1 MTASSASVALGI
13 VRHDLRAIRRDHV
26 ALGTIVLSALGT
38 VVVTALGAF
47 QHRLPG
53 WSGWFPL
60 MVAASLAGGPAGF
73 GFLFGLIMVDEADT
87 GVRDALAVTPVRPTT
102 FMLTR
107 TSVATLWM
115 AVWPLASIYLMNTTW
130 RAVDLPLVQW
140 MAVVGPLVVLTPA
153 FALLIPG
160 LAGDK
165 IGALAALKGLS
176 FLSLAP
182 LALFFIPEGAWFR
195 PVFLVSPTAWVIEAM
210 RAFLERAPAVGYRLT
225 FGGIVYAAVILTGAL
240 SRFRRKVYALHR

>member
-1 MTASSASVALGI
+1 MSSASIALGI

-38 VVVTALGAF
+38 VVVTVLGAVP
-47 QHRLPG
+47 HRLPG
-53 WSGWFPL
+53 WSDWFPF
-60 MVAASLAGGPAGF
+60 MVAASLVGGPAGF
-73 GFLFGLIMVDEADT
+73 GFLFGLVMVDEGDS
-87 GVRDALAVTPVRPTT
+87 GVRDALAVTPVRPTA

-115 AVWPLASIYLMNTTW
+115 AVWPLASIHVMNATW
-130 RAVDLPLVQW
+130 RAADLPLVQW
-140 MAVVGPLVVLTPA
+140 MAVAGPLVILTPA

-160 LAGDK
+160 LAADK

-182 LALFFIPEGAWFR
+182 LALFLVPEDAWFR
-195 PVFLVSPTAWVIEAM
+195 PVFLVSPTAWVVEAM
-210 RAFLERAPAVGYRLT
+210 HAFLERAPAVGYRLAL
-225 FGGIVYAAVILTGAL
+225 GGIVYGAVILTGAL